1 MYRGAEKR
9 TISLKT
15 LPDDGTDGGGK
26 RIPDSGRPGGTER
39 ERERGAIDGSR
50 RIEDR
55 TFGFCVRHQGG

>member
-9 TISLKT
+9 TIPLKT

-26 RIPDSGRPGGTER
+26 RIPGSGRPGGT

-55 TFGFCVRHQGG
+55 TFGFCVGHQGG

>member
-1 MYRGAEKR
+1 MYRGSEKR
-9 TISLKT
+9 TIPLKT

-26 RIPDSGRPGGTER
+26 RIPGSGRPGGK
-39 ERERGAIDGSR
+39 ERGAIDGSR